1 MSRQFDDPD
10 LTLIIDPTHLEF
22 PLQDLGLVC
31 RIQAVVAV
39 ELFFGCLLLV
49 GLVSQTSRQDAYG
62 LFLPH
67 QRTNQFADQQV
78 GSMRRSL
85 FMLCIL
91 QTQLMAC
98 IL

>member
-1 MSRQFDDPD
+1 
-10 LTLIIDPTHLEF
+10 
-22 PLQDLGLVC
+22 
-31 RIQAVVAV
+31 
-39 ELFFGCLLLV
+39 
-49 GLVSQTSRQDAYG
+49 